1 MLGLTTIGLIHTAI
15 SLIAVIAGVWSLARD
30 KEISLGRPLGQ
41 VYLVAT
47 AATAATA
54 LGIFQH
60 GGFGPPHVLA
70 ILTLMALAL
79 GTAAALVRRLG
90 ALPRYVQALC
100 YSATLLFHMIP
111 GFTETLTRLPPGKP
125 VLPSA
130 EAPELGL
137 IYGMLLLVFV
147 AGVAVQLRYLSL
159 QKVA

>member
-1 MLGLTTIGLIHTAI
+1 MLGLTTLGLIHTVI
-15 SLIAVIAGVWSLARD
+15 SLIAVIAGVWGLARD
-30 KEISLGRPLGQ
+30 KEISLFHPLGQ
-41 VYLVAT
+41 IYLLGTLLT
-47 AATAATA
+47 AASG

-70 ILTLMALAL
+70 VLTLMALAL
-79 GTAAALVRRLG
+79 GTFAALMRRFG

-100 YSATLLFHMIP
+100 YSATLLFHTIP

-130 EAPELGL
+130 EAPEFGL

-159 QKVA
+159 QKAA